1 MLDPDQAKVV
11 AHETGP
17 AAVLAGAGS
26 GKTRCTTERAARR
39 LTASGV
45 ASEGLILLTFTNK
58 AAAEMRERLR
68 KRLPDSVKL
77 PWIGTFHSFGNRLLR
92 LHGKRI
98 GVPANATLMD
108 ADDAGRMLDTFLA
121 VPLPDRSRR
130 IDAIR
135 LYDAVC
141 AHGLDV
147 ADEADLPA
155 LETLCGENGFSGH
168 ARRGFI
174 EALRRFE
181 AEKRRA
187 AVLDFAD
194 LILLPQRLLKR
205 YPELQEKLRHTLKD
219 VTVDEAQDTDGAQ
232 FRLLQ
237 LITPL
242 DNTVLL
248 VGDDDQAIYEWRH
261 ARPENMR
268 DFIDR
273 YDATVYRL
281 ERNYRSTPAIVSG
294 GAALVRHN
302 ENRLEKNPY
311 AVRQAPP
318 ADTVRLVE
326 YDDGDEMADGVAERI
341 AAAIA
346 SGASPADIAVLY
358 RKNRLSRVVETA
370 LLRQGVPYRIKSGT
384 DLLSYAEVRMML
396 AAGRLAANRRDVRA
410 LARLADLVPGLG
422 AKGVGHMVAAG
433 DSPLLQTGRL
443 SAKAA
448 QGVRELAAALEVL
461 YRRGPTELLAWC
473 EDSPLFRAWL
483 NRRTATALQS
493 AGRATDPQEI
503 QQFLRPAKARMGAVQ
518 TAMRKRLE
526 SLPGGS
532 LDERWAIAL
541 EVVATGT
548 DEAESDTA
556 KVTLC
561 TIHASKGLEWP
572 TVHLFG
578 FSEGLMPMARDGVVD
593 NLPEERRLAYV
604 ALTRA
609 QNNIVLHHADR
620 LDLGTGS
627 GAERFTTSRFL
638 QEIAL
643 GHAVEA
649 IDRRNGAV
657 PPPDSDGKATARDWI
672 AQMRKAIS

>member
-39 LTASGV
+39 LTESGV
-45 ASEGLILLTFTNK
+45 PSEGLVLLTFTNK

-68 KRLPDSVKL
+68 KRLPESVKL

-92 LHGKRI
+92 SHGRLI
-98 GVPANATLMD
+98 GVPTNATLMD
-108 ADDAGRMLDTFLA
+108 ADDASRMLDAFLA
-121 VPLPDRSRR
+121 VPLPDKSRR

-135 LYDAVC
+135 LHEAIC
-141 AHGLDV
+141 AHGLDIT
-147 ADEADLPA
+147 DEADMEQI
-155 LETLCGENGFSGH
+155 ETLCASHGFSGH

-174 EALRRFE
+174 EALRRYE

-187 AVLDFAD
+187 SVLDFAD

-205 YPELQEKLRHTLKD
+205 HADLRERLRQQLRD
-219 VTVDEAQDTDGAQ
+219 ITVDEAQDTDAAQ

-268 DFIDR
+268 EFIER
-273 YDATVYRL
+273 YGAVVYRL

-318 ADTVRLVE
+318 ADTVRVVE
-326 YDDGDEMADGVAERI
+326 YDDAESMADGVAERI

-346 SGASPADIAVLY
+346 AGASPADIAVLY
-358 RKNRLSRVVETA
+358 RKNRLARIVETA
-370 LLRQGVPYRIKSGT
+370 LLRHGIPYRIKAGT

-422 AKGVGHMVAAG
+422 AKGVGHMIAAG
-433 DSPLLQTGRL
+433 DDPLLQTGRL

-448 QGVRELAAALEVL
+448 EGVRALAAALEEL
-461 YRRGPTELLAWC
+461 YRRGPAELMAWC
-473 EDSPLFRAWL
+473 EEYGPFRTWL
-483 NRRTATALQS
+483 QRRAVAVLQS
-493 AGRATDPQEI
+493 AGRPTDPQSIE
-503 QQFLRPAKARMGAVQ
+503 QALRPAKARMSAVQ
-518 TAMRKRLE
+518 TAMQKRLE
-526 SLPGGS
+526 TMPEGGS
-532 LDERWAIAL
+532 DERWALAL
-541 EVVATGT
+541 EVVAAGT
-548 DEAESDTA
+548 DEAETSEA

-561 TIHASKGLEWP
+561 TVHASKGLEWP
-572 TVHLFG
+572 TVHIFG
-578 FSEGLMPMARDGVVD
+578 FSEQLMPLARDGVVD

-609 QNNIVLHHADR
+609 QNEVVLHHADR
-620 LDLGTGS
+620 LDLGAGS
-627 GAERFTTSRFL
+627 GLERLVPSRFL
-638 QEIAL
+638 QEIAV
-643 GHAVEA
+643 GQAVEC
-649 IDRRNGAV
+649 IDRRAGA
-657 PPPDSDGKATARDWI
+657 PPTNDPDRKAAARDWI
-672 AQMRKAIS
+672 AQMRKAIT